1 MRKGAGDGME
11 LEIEVRVAGAIGRT
25 VEWAPLHGTD
35 CDRAATMPLH
45 VFLKLAIMRPGA
57 RA

>member
-1 MRKGAGDGME
+1 ME
-11 LEIEVRVAGAIGRT
+11 LEIAGRVAGAIGRT